1 MKTKAGLHG
10 TMIGAMLLATVGI
23 ALACVGCGKGQN
35 NIGWVHMEGS
45 QNKST
50 TTDSHDTIGGTNT
63 NKVNQ

>member
-1 MKTKAGLHG
+1 MKKQATVHG
-10 TMIGAMLLATVGI
+10 ALIAATVGI
-23 ALACVGCGKGQN
+23 ALACLTSGCGKGQN